1 MGLEELYLSGNHIA
15 VISSHAF
22 QLLSTLV
29 ILNLARNNI
38 REINDEGFAG
48 LLRVEEM
55 HLEDNKLVTVP
66 TSALSES
73 VNLKKLFIGKNLF
86 QEISG
91 NAFLKNINL
100 DTIII
105 SHCQQLM
112 EIKAKAF
119 KSNVL
124 LKTIVISDN
133 HNLKNIDQNAFNQN
147 MQVEN
152 VDFTRNEL
160 CSLSEKLLK
169 WNSVITFQ
177 LSGNLW
183 HCDCEL
189 KWLQETIIK
198 VVNDTKASVR
208 IIKCFSPIDLWDH
221 DIVTANVLGCEMVPN
236 SKQSQSRVDHKPYE
250 LNESSIVHIV
260 TIIFATLVVTVV
272 VFSALMCVVIKWKKK
287 TEDNSLSNHSETSR
301 GTDISYYQVGSNDYI
316 STVKRTNSLHI
327 LPSQYFIRPSV
338 DNEVLWKDDLSELT
352 L

>member
-73 VNLKKLFIGKNLF
+73 VNLKKLFLGKNLF

-91 NAFLKNINL
+91 NALLKNINL
-100 DTIII
+100 DMINI

-112 EIKAKAF
+112 EIKASAF
-119 KSNVL
+119 KSNIL
-124 LKTIVISDN
+124 LKTIMISDN

-152 VDFTRNEL
+152 IDFTRNEL

-169 WNSVITFQ
+169 WKSVKTFQ

-208 IIKCFSPIDLWDH
+208 IIKCFSPNDLWDH
-221 DIVTANVLGCEMVPN
+221 YIVTVYIPDCEMAPT
-236 SKQSQSRVDHKPYE
+236 SKQSQSRVDHIPYE
-250 LNESSIVHIV
+250 LNESFIVHIV
-260 TIIFATLVVTVV
+260 TVIFATLVLTVV
-272 VFSALMCVVIKWKKK
+272 VFGAMMCMVIKWKKK
-287 TEDNSLSNHSETSR
+287 AEENSLSNHSENSR

-316 STVKRTNSLHI
+316 SAVKRTNSLHI